1 MVRAAK
7 RYRSADRRSW
17 LESSE
22 EKMTVNK
29 FGRRLTQVA
38 LAGVVLLVSVCFRSA
53 QAQTSNGTI
62 LGTVTDSSAAVVP
75 NAQVTVKSIE
85 TGREQSV
92 TTDSAGGYTIPNLQV
107 GNYAITVS
115 APGYKTT
122 ILPTIELQVAQQ
134 AKVDAVLE
142 VGQVNERVEVT
153 ASSTLLLNSV
163 TSSVSQVID
172 TKTISSTPLNGRNFW
187 QLTQLTPGVSYIQGG
202 QSIPIGGTSI
212 RADAVNVNVNGLNP
226 SWTGWYL
233 DGGNISELQY
243 GGTLIQPNVDA
254 LQEFRVESGNMGAQ
268 YGHFPTLVNAT
279 LKSGTNAFHG
289 VVYEFLRNNALDAKN
304 YFFVPPAGSHDRDEP
319 LHRNQFGY
327 TLGGPIRRD
336 KSFFFIDM
344 QSTLLSQLQVFTNVV
359 PSLAERGGDF
369 AELSTK
375 IVNPLTGVQ
384 FPGNKMPASSISSQA
399 AFLLPYM
406 PTPNYSI
413 GTTSYASTP
422 NQLKQQLDI
431 GDIRIDQQLR
441 STDSLVGRYS
451 ISDSRETDPQS
462 YPALGSLPLR
472 SRGQSPLIR
481 WTHTFNPKWIN
492 EAQVAY
498 YRSLIDFNTSL
509 AGQNF
514 NDEAGIQGF
523 DQLNTP
529 ADQFNFPSIT
539 IANYSNYSGGSAS
552 NVPKHNKLR
561 SIQYLDQV
569 TYITGPHSIR
579 FGYENYHNTFMY
591 QLGQQSTGVFTF
603 NGQYSGDNFADFLLG
618 YPLSVE
624 RSYFRFLY
632 GNAGNLQ
639 STYVQDDYRARSNLT
654 LNLGL
659 RWEVNSFLNGV
670 QGQKTAYD
678 EANNKLIIPSNANL
692 NITPVSTLFP
702 LFQDRLETTSQVGL
716 KNGIQPNAK
725 ADFGPRIGFA
735 YSPKPDWVVRSG
747 YGIIFS
753 YPDDI
758 INNSQNAPPFM
769 ALQTVQ
775 NSTPVPQL
783 TIGNFFQ
790 SAPIVAPNPNPGAP
804 CAFGYAAISCSTP
817 NITSVLPHLS
827 AQYTQEW
834 NLAVQHQFWSKV
846 SLDVAYVGNKTTNIL
861 ETVSSN
867 DPTPG
872 PGAIQA
878 RRPTPQWGTIGM
890 YNFSYS
896 SNYNALQTKLE
907 TRGWNGLSL
916 LMSYTFARCLTDGS
930 FASVTRE
937 SNSYAAA
944 YGISYYG
951 PCAWDLHHNLVISY
965 LYQLPVGRGHAF
977 LGNIPSWANAVVG
990 DWQISGITTLQS
1002 GLPFTATI
1010 SSDNANTGV
1019 AAQRPNISGAPRMVR
1034 KPSCWFYISRNTS
1047 CQALEP
1053 GAPDVFTVPAQYTYG
1068 NGGILNLRADDL
1080 IQFDFAALK
1089 DFKLGGDRSLEFR
1102 GELFNLFNRPT
1113 FAAPSN
1119 TNIDSGSGAQVSST
1133 LNTSRIGELSLKLY
1147 F

>member
-1 MVRAAK
+1 MGTG
-7 RYRSADRRSW
+7 S
-17 LESSE
+17 
-22 EKMTVNK
+22 
-29 FGRRLTQVA
+29 FGRRWTQIF
-38 LAGVVLLVSVCFRSA
+38 LAAVVLLVSFYSRGA

-62 LGTVTDSSAAVVP
+62 LGTITDSSGAVVP
-75 NAQVTVKSIE
+75 NAQITVKITE

-92 TTDSAGGYTIPNLQV
+92 TSDSAGGYTIPNLQV
-107 GNYAITVS
+107 GHYSVTVG

-122 ILPTIELQVAQQ
+122 ILPSVELQIAQQ
-134 AKVDAVLE
+134 AKVDAVLQ
-142 VGQVNERVEVT
+142 VGQVNERVEVS
-153 ASSTLLLNSV
+153 AASTLLLNSV

-187 QLTQLTPGVSYIQGG
+187 QLTQLTPGVSFIQGG
-202 QSIPIGGTSI
+202 QSIPTGGTSI
-212 RADAVNVNVNGLNP
+212 RATAVNVNVNGLNP

-289 VVYEFLRNNALDAKN
+289 VVYEFFRNNALDAKN

-359 PSLAERGGDF
+359 PSAAERGGDF
-369 AELSTK
+369 SAVTTK
-375 IVNPLTGVQ
+375 IINPLTGVQ
-384 FPGNKMPASSISSQA
+384 YPGNKIPTAMISSQA
-399 AFLLPYM
+399 NFLLPYM
-406 PTPNYSI
+406 PTANYSL
-413 GTTSYASTP
+413 GSTSYASTP

-431 GDIRIDQQLR
+431 GDIRIDQTL
-441 STDSLVGRYS
+441 SPTDTLVGRYS
-451 ISDSRETDPQS
+451 ISDSHEKDPQS

-472 SRGQSPLIR
+472 SRGQSPMIR
-481 WTHTFNPKWIN
+481 WTHTFGPKWIN
-492 EAQVAY
+492 EAEVAY
-498 YRSLIDFNTSL
+498 YRSLIDFDTSL
-509 AGQNF
+509 KGQNI
-514 NDEAGIQGF
+514 NDQAGIQGF

-529 ADQFNFPSIT
+529 ASEFNFPSIT
-539 IANYSNYSGGSAS
+539 IANYSNYVGGSAS

-569 TYITGPHSIR
+569 TYITGQHSIR

-618 YPLSVE
+618 YPLSVQ

-632 GNAGNLQ
+632 GNAGNNQ
-639 STYVQDDYRARSNLT
+639 STYLQDDYRVRSSLT

-659 RWEVNSFLNGV
+659 RWEINSFLKGV

-678 EANNKLIIPSNANL
+678 ESNNKLIVPSNANF
-692 NITPVSTLFP
+692 NIAPVTTLFP
-702 LFQDRLETTSQVGL
+702 LFQDRLETTKQVGL
-716 KNGIQPNAK
+716 KNGIQPLAK
-725 ADFGPRIGFA
+725 ADFGPRIGLA
-735 YSPKPDWVVRSG
+735 YSPKPDWVVRAAFG
-747 YGIIFS
+747 LIFS

-775 NSTPVPQL
+775 NTTPRPTL
-783 TIGNFFQ
+783 AIGNFFQ
-790 SAPIVAPNPNPGAP
+790 GAQIVSPNPNPGSP
-804 CAFGYAAISCSTP
+804 CAFGFAAISCSTP
-817 NITSVLPHLS
+817 DITSVLPKLS
-827 AQYTQEW
+827 TQYTQEW
-834 NLAVQHQFWSKV
+834 NLALQHEFWSNV

-861 ETVSSN
+861 ETVHPN
-867 DPTPG
+867 DPAPG

-878 RRPTPQWGTIGM
+878 RRPVPQWGNIGM

-907 TRGWNGLSL
+907 TRARNGLSL
-916 LMSYTFARCLTDGS
+916 LASYTFARCLTDGS
-930 FASVTRE
+930 FASVARE

-944 YGISYYG
+944 YGLRYYG

-990 DWQISGITTLQS
+990 DWQISGITTMQS

-1010 SSDNANTGV
+1010 SSDTANTGV
-1019 AAQRPNISGAPRMVR
+1019 AAQRPNITGAPRMVR
-1034 KPSCWFYISRNTS
+1034 KPSCWFYISKNTS
-1047 CQALEP
+1047 CQALAP
-1053 GAPDVFTVPAQYTYG
+1053 GAANVFTVPTQYTYG
-1068 NGGILNLRADDL
+1068 NGGILNLRADHV

-1089 DFKLGGDRSLEFR
+1089 AFKLGGERSVEFR

-1119 TNIDSGSGAQVSST
+1119 TNIDSGSGAQVSGT
-1133 LNTSRIGELSLKLY
+1133 LNTSRIGELSLKVY